1 MIKVLEI
8 LAFVISATA
17 FGHGASRLFR
27 KEIPQFFR
35 FYVCAAG
42 CYMLEELWV
51 IVNSLLGSGS
61 QDGLITV
68 RLFGF
73 FGCLCFLLSA
83 NLNIDDIAGMDGRS
97 RKLCIPALLAPAVL
111 MGVYAVYAFS
121 EANEEAPM
129 AVIIGLA
136 AISPALMSS
145 YCGVRHLL
153 NAMFSTESAKT
164 VKAVEAV
171 TLLFYLANYAYPF
184 MNLYCPGLLMSVY
197 DLILAVVLLGMILL
211 CERGAKQWQTCT

>member
-8 LAFVISATA
+8 LAFVISAVA
-17 FGHGASRLFR
+17 FGHGALRLFR
-27 KEIPQFFR
+27 KETPQFFR

-61 QDGLITV
+61 QDGLVTV

-83 NLNIDDIAGMDGRS
+83 ILDIDELVKSEDRP
-97 RKLCIPALLAPAVL
+97 RKICVPALAAPVIL
-111 MGVYAVYAFS
+111 LGVYAVYAFS
-121 EANEEAPM
+121 EANQEAP
-129 AVIIGLA
+129 VVVVIGLA
-136 AISPALMSS
+136 AISPALVSS
-145 YCGVRHLL
+145 YCSARHLR
-153 NAMFSTESAKT
+153 NAVFSTELSKT
-164 VKAVEAV
+164 VKAVEVV
-171 TLLFYLANYAYPF
+171 TMLFYLANYTYPF

-197 DLILAVVLLGMILL
+197 DGILAVVLLGIILL
-211 CERGAKQWQTCT
+211 CERGAKQWKTCI